1 MRQDIIAL
9 PAHHLPGRDLNR
21 IVGAVLGSNAPPF
34 QLYVNELLPDV
45 EYQGEP
51 CNVVVYVQESTDT
64 QGEAALEGPRPI
76 FPRLQTF
83 PILCDARQ
91 VGRGLSV
98 MPAADVL
105 VTDHDVLAFLG
116 LPGAGSPFR
125 VRHLPH
131 DQHPALESSLRCVQV
146 FEEQGMFAS
155 PGTHWRAASGPTLPQ
170 LLYQDAG
177 HQDPGPPGA
186 DTDGGASPGGLS
198 CASSPA
204 EADVDDHSGN
214 LTDTESEAAVFEA
227 AFLVFRIG
235 YTPLLVQLSLSVQV
249 TVADAIDA
257 VRTALDSHVRAAFP
271 LLLPVLP
278 QLSDAWGSVLA
289 LPSWAIDESVVVL
302 DMRQY
307 DGRFF
312 PAALPPVFNQGH
324 VCRAAR
330 LPEDGSFQ
338 VFPFGADLHL
348 LGADEVEVRPG
359 GSVTIVPT
367 GRRPSNRGYLPA
379 MLADPQ
385 GWTPAHM
392 LPSGPGGLRSHYVCL
407 VFETGCRLHFLDSP
421 PGTHVAAIA
430 LCYGL
435 QEHLTTA
442 QATSPRVLDVS
453 LEGYACRG
461 VAAVSGDLTSIP
473 IPPGRL
479 RTGVFLTVV
488 DCRPI
493 LQGWHLLFV
502 TDGTYPL
509 DELLDLFSVF
519 VPDGYRPLITGAPLV
534 GGRFQLRPGLVLTA
548 QFVLLESETDED
560 DACSHSNG
568 RLEEVA
574 GMRGAQSGADGSPSR
589 SRSRTPPRHARD
601 GAVTDAVTDAVLPD
615 AFAPHAGALVAVQKE
630 YARLSFG
637 AHFLPSPFGRKD
649 IDSAL
654 SGVGEADRRLFCGCS
669 GPFLRGYSRR
679 DGSNDH
685 VVSLALDFLP
695 RYRTCRMPAPS
706 PHGSAP
712 VINQSP
718 EQRLLAAL
726 QATQRGPG
734 LPPPVLEVPR
744 PDQAPA
750 LLLQGT
756 PFQAVFLVFVQDYQP
771 ELIEVE
777 LSAPC
782 SFDTAMAAVS
792 RQRGQRAAFDFPVLI
807 PAHPQTLSGI
817 GMLLALP
824 DWEFAGVP
832 VLFDCAELDGRYFAV
847 VVSEVVDRASLLTIA
862 EVPATVPVFVYFG
875 DMPWPLEPRQPVR
888 PQEGDVITIIPIDHR
903 PLVLMTLPDMLLS
916 AVGWLTVQAIP
927 GAFDRSLWILTE
939 VEPLRVAADPGRRAQ
954 WRHDIAA
961 LLRCRPHAM
970 RLQPPRP
977 GVLNH
982 ADRGHLTASVLVALP
997 EQAGPTQLA
1006 RFLCFLDLRALYIG
1020 VTWQYA
1026 PRGLFDQGAFVR
1038 QLAGSIP
1045 IGYVL
1050 VFRMQEQD
1058 VDPQA
1063 MLVLVENGALLTAS
1077 LRPSAAQAVP
1087 AGDDTPPRDVGPD
1100 GPDAGTG
1107 DTDSSDDPAE
1117 PETEPMQGTAGA
1129 PVMPHMPRPPAWNA
1143 TGYAAKWQRRLPRRG
1158 NAVDGVLSA
1167 AAWPRRTNSR
1177 PPRSAVAGLAE
1188 HSARMSSTDGHSA
1201 GELGHSAPLYR
1212 AHREGVVTAWH
1223 CPGMWFVFRGLVG
1236 FIVVQQGGAVQL
1248 PIASATVASADTGR
1262 VDMWIPSFFRDG
1274 CPGSHSGPTPVLPAL
1289 TAAAACEGGASK
1301 VLPTPCR
1308 ASVPLHL
1315 PQVYD
1320 IASDSE
1326 SDVGFDDLGEWS
1338 AFLGCTL
1345 LEEALAAADSFTLM
1359 GGGHPS

>member
-1 MRQDIIAL
+1 MWKLLQYKMPGSHSPLGAAMKLRGLSAPPRLLLGFSGVAPSQAPSLSWSKCGREYTRRSVAFARPGWLCWAFTVLGLGSLPLQVWAVPPGLGTALAGVDAFLEMRPDLWPAGRTDATHSDHEALFADSAFQPQPVRLPPLPGTACSLLDPPHIGVTVFAPFTQPKCYALPLGPGTGLSTLCASVLCQEQLRGPGYHCIWPVYPQRHEGYAAFVLSAPEHDRLGLASVIVDLSRVGGHYCAELVPKALVVEDFLCSVLQQTWADDRTLCLRRPHGGWAVSSGQILQVDHGDVLTVLWEGERPHTPISLYSLFENPVSRGLCQHMPIRLRSPGVLLLVRQDIIAL

-146 FEEQGMFAS
+146 FEEQGVFAS

-235 YTPLLVQLSLSVQV
+235 YTPLLVQLSLSVHV

-289 LPSWAIDESVVVL
+289 LLSWAIDESVVVL

-338 VFPFGADLHL
+338 VFPFGADLPL

-473 IPPGRL
+473 VPPGRL
-479 RTGVFLTVV
+479 RTGVFSY
-488 DCRPI
+488 CR
-493 LQGWHLLFV
+493 
-502 TDGTYPL
+502 
-509 DELLDLFSVF
+509 
-519 VPDGYRPLITGAPLV
+519 
-534 GGRFQLRPGLVLTA
+534 
-548 QFVLLESETDED
+548 
-560 DACSHSNG
+560 
-568 RLEEVA
+568 
-574 GMRGAQSGADGSPSR
+574 
-589 SRSRTPPRHARD
+589 
-601 GAVTDAVTDAVLPD
+601 
-615 AFAPHAGALVAVQKE
+615 
-630 YARLSFG
+630 
-637 AHFLPSPFGRKD
+637 
-649 IDSAL
+649 
-654 SGVGEADRRLFCGCS
+654 
-669 GPFLRGYSRR
+669 
-679 DGSNDH
+679 
-685 VVSLALDFLP
+685 
-695 RYRTCRMPAPS
+695 
-706 PHGSAP
+706 
-712 VINQSP
+712 
-718 EQRLLAAL
+718 
-726 QATQRGPG
+726 
-734 LPPPVLEVPR
+734 
-744 PDQAPA
+744 
-750 LLLQGT
+750 
-756 PFQAVFLVFVQDYQP
+756 
-771 ELIEVE
+771 
-777 LSAPC
+777 
-782 SFDTAMAAVS
+782 
-792 RQRGQRAAFDFPVLI
+792 
-807 PAHPQTLSGI
+807 
-817 GMLLALP
+817 
-824 DWEFAGVP
+824 
-832 VLFDCAELDGRYFAV
+832 
-847 VVSEVVDRASLLTIA
+847 
-862 EVPATVPVFVYFG
+862 
-875 DMPWPLEPRQPVR
+875 
-888 PQEGDVITIIPIDHR
+888 
-903 PLVLMTLPDMLLS
+903 
-916 AVGWLTVQAIP
+916 
-927 GAFDRSLWILTE
+927 
-939 VEPLRVAADPGRRAQ
+939 
-954 WRHDIAA
+954 
-961 LLRCRPHAM
+961 
-970 RLQPPRP
+970 
-977 GVLNH
+977 
-982 ADRGHLTASVLVALP
+982 
-997 EQAGPTQLA
+997 
-1006 RFLCFLDLRALYIG
+1006 
-1020 VTWQYA
+1020 
-1026 PRGLFDQGAFVR
+1026 
-1038 QLAGSIP
+1038 
-1045 IGYVL
+1045 
-1050 VFRMQEQD
+1050 
-1058 VDPQA
+1058 
-1063 MLVLVENGALLTAS
+1063 
-1077 LRPSAAQAVP
+1077 
-1087 AGDDTPPRDVGPD
+1087 
-1100 GPDAGTG
+1100 
-1107 DTDSSDDPAE
+1107 
-1117 PETEPMQGTAGA
+1117 
-1129 PVMPHMPRPPAWNA
+1129 
-1143 TGYAAKWQRRLPRRG
+1143 
-1158 NAVDGVLSA
+1158 
-1167 AAWPRRTNSR
+1167 
-1177 PPRSAVAGLAE
+1177 
-1188 HSARMSSTDGHSA
+1188 
-1201 GELGHSAPLYR
+1201 
-1212 AHREGVVTAWH
+1212 
-1223 CPGMWFVFRGLVG
+1223 
-1236 FIVVQQGGAVQL
+1236 
-1248 PIASATVASADTGR
+1248 
-1262 VDMWIPSFFRDG
+1262 
-1274 CPGSHSGPTPVLPAL
+1274 
-1289 TAAAACEGGASK
+1289 
-1301 VLPTPCR
+1301 
-1308 ASVPLHL
+1308 
-1315 PQVYD
+1315 
-1320 IASDSE
+1320 
-1326 SDVGFDDLGEWS
+1326 
-1338 AFLGCTL
+1338 
-1345 LEEALAAADSFTLM
+1345 
-1359 GGGHPS
+1359 